1 MTDVV
6 ACMACLD
13 YVALFYRVRSE
24 LDLLASHVIIVLLL
38 FGKRLLM
45 LHLG

>member
-1 MTDVV
+1 MANVM

-13 YVALFYRVRSE
+13 YVALFHRVRSE
-24 LDLLASHVIIVLLL
+24 LNLLTSHVIIVLLL

-45 LHLG
+45 LYLG